1 MTATATAMVRRDHGR
16 EKKRVKNRADRPSM
30 VSSHLPWSLREMV
43 NGARVKMLCAAQE
56 ILPSIAP
63 FHLTGDFLSASAHFA
78 SLTQA

>member
-1 MTATATAMVRRDHGR
+1 MTVTVTAMVRRDHAR
-16 EKKRVKNRADRPSM
+16 EKKLVKNRADRPSM
-30 VSSHLPWSLREMV
+30 VSSHLPWSSREMV

-78 SLTQA
+78 